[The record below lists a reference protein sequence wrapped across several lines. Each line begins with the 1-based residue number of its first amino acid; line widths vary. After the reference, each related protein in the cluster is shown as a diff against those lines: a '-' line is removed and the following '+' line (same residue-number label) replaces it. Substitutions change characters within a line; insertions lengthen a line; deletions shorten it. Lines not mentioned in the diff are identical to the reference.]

1 MPAPIFI
8 SANEQNWIKEYLQEM
23 YGIVVKDAFDCQNLS
38 NLIEQKN
45 NIKISYSTFRR
56 LFNLVSN
63 SNTSSRFVLNQLAIS
78 VGFKNWES
86 FKTHIQS
93 YDVNV
98 INQNIQLYYHNPEKY
113 RQLLIKTTLN
123 LPIHTWIGGYQFQNI
138 ITLIIEK
145 NDFEALH
152 EIISCKFDIDE
163 KETYEHITIGFQS
176 IYFQAIKGNKKII
189 KFVKNHISSSLV
201 LQKCLLQ
208 AYVNESNLKTFLGEW
223 LEEIEENTLHDLLL
237 FKKLLLC
244 QKAYD
249 ENDITKALKL
259 YKHALKYA
267 AALNFDIHAILK
279 ARLGV
284 WDLILNKT
292 PKKFNE
298 YYYNL
303 KNPYEIA
310 DFIVISSRLLWL
322 YEHEI
327 PENLFKDIDITIFLT
342 VKNYF
347 EKGRYNML
355 LLSIAIYYY
364 KKNDLRNSNYYF
376 KQVNTNT
383 FGYDIVNIEFYEN
396 WLNLFKK

>member
-1 MPAPIFI
+1 MPAPIII
-8 SANEQNWIKEYLQEM
+8 SPNEQNWIKEYLQET
-23 YGIVVKDAFDCQNLS
+23 YGIVVNDAFDCQNLS

-63 SNTSSRFVLNQLAIS
+63 SNTSSRFILNQLAIS

-86 FKTHIQS
+86 FKSHIQS
-93 YDVNV
+93 FDVNV

-113 RQLLIKTTLN
+113 RKLLIDTILN

-138 ITLIIEK
+138 ITLILEK

-152 EIISCKFDIDE
+152 EVISYKYDIEE
-163 KETYEHITIGFQS
+163 KETYEHITIGFQA
-176 IYFQAIKGNKKII
+176 IYFQAIKGNKQLIAFI
-189 KFVKNHISSSLV
+189 KTRISSSLV

-208 AYVNESNLKTFLGEW
+208 AYVNETYLKTFLGDW
-223 LEEIEENTLHDLLL
+223 LEEIEENTLYDLLL

-249 ENDITKALKL
+249 KNDITNALKF

-267 AALNFDIHAILK
+267 KALNFEIHAILK

-284 WDLILNKT
+284 WDLILNET
-292 PKKFNE
+292 PKKLNE

-303 KNPYEIA
+303 EKPYDIA
-310 DFIVISSRLLWL
+310 DYLVISSRLLWL
-322 YEHEI
+322 YDKET
-327 PENLFKDIDITIFLT
+327 PENLFKEVNVSLFTP

-355 LLSIAIYYY
+355 LLSLAIYYY
-364 KKNDLRNSNYYF
+364 KKNELADAKYYL
-376 KQVNTNT
+376 KLVNKTI
-383 FGYDIVNIEFYEN
+383 FGYDIANIEFYEK
-396 WLNLFKK
+396 WIDRIK

>member
-8 SANEQNWIKEYLQEM
+8 STNEQNWIKDYLQET
-23 YGIVVKDAFDCQNLS
+23 YEIVVKDAFDCQNLS

-56 LFNLVSN
+56 LFNLVYN
-63 SNTSSRFVLNQLAIS
+63 NNTSSRIVLNQLAIS

-93 YDVNV
+93 YDVSV

-113 RQLLIKTTLN
+113 RQLLIKTSLN

-145 NDFEALH
+145 KDFETLH
-152 EIISCKFDIDE
+152 EVISCKFYIDE
-163 KETYEHITIGFQS
+163 KETYEHITIGFQA
-176 IYFQAIKGNKKII
+176 IYFQAIKGNKQLIEFI
-189 KFVKNHISSSLV
+189 KTHISNSIV

-208 AYVNESNLKTFLGEW
+208 AYVNESSLKSFLGDW
-223 LEEIEENTLHDLLL
+223 LEEIKENTLYDLLL

-267 AALNFDIHAILK
+267 AVLNFEIHAILK

-292 PKKFNE
+292 SKKLNE

-303 KNPYEIA
+303 KKPYEIA

-322 YEHEI
+322 YEQEI
-327 PENLFKDIDITIFLT
+327 PENLFKDIDITIFPT

-347 EKGRYNML
+347 EKGRYNIL
-355 LLSIAIYYY
+355 LLSLAIYFY
-364 KKNDLRNSNYYF
+364 KKNDLKSSKHYF
-376 KQVNTNT
+376 SKVNTT
-383 FGYDIVNIEFYEN
+383 TYGYDIANIEFYEN
-396 WLNLFKK
+396 WIALLK

>member
-1 MPAPIFI
+1 MPAPIVI
-8 SANEQNWIKEYLQEM
+8 SPNEQNWIKEYLQET
-23 YGIVVKDAFDCQNLS
+23 YDIVIKDAFDCQKLS

-56 LFNLVSN
+56 LFDLVNN
-63 SNTSSRFVLNQLAIS
+63 SNTSSRFILNQLAIS
-78 VGFKNWES
+78 VGFKNWENFKIHIES
-86 FKTHIQS
+86 F
-93 YDVNV
+93 DVSV

-113 RQLLIKTTLN
+113 YKLLIDTVLN

-138 ITLIIEK
+138 ITLILEK
-145 NDFEALH
+145 YDFEALH
-152 EIISCKFDIDE
+152 EVISYKYDIEE
-163 KETYEHITIGFQS
+163 KETYERITIGFQA
-176 IYFQAIKGNKKII
+176 IYFQAIKGNKQLIEFI
-189 KFVKNHISSSLV
+189 KTHISNSIV

-208 AYVNESNLKTFLGEW
+208 AYVNESSLKSFLGDW
-223 LEEIEENTLHDLLL
+223 LEEIEENTLYDLLL

-267 AALNFDIHAILK
+267 AVLNFEIHAILK

-292 PKKFNE
+292 SKKLNE

-303 KNPYEIA
+303 EKPYDIA
-310 DFIVISSRLLWL
+310 DFLVISSRLLWL
-322 YEHEI
+322 YEKEI
-327 PENLFKDIDITIFLT
+327 PENLFNEVNISIFPP

-355 LLSIAIYYY
+355 LLSLAIFYY
-364 KKNDLRNSNYYF
+364 KKNELADAKYYL
-376 KQVNTNT
+376 KLVNKTA
-383 FGYDIVNIEFYEN
+383 FGYDIANIQFYEK
-396 WLNLFKK
+396 WIDTI